1 MHRVTYSLSVSL
13 DGFMKGPDGGFAWGA
28 PDPDLEVFR
37 FATDE
42 VRGVH
47 THLLGRQLYESMVY
61 WEAAQEDWGPEE
73 REFAR
78 LWRALPKVVFSSTLT
93 EVVGNTRL
101 ATGGL
106 ADEIARLKAE
116 PGDGDIAIGGAELA
130 HAAADLDLIDE
141 YRLRIHPVLVGG
153 GTPFFS
159 RNDREVALDL
169 VDTRTFACGVVHTR
183 HRVVR

>member
-1 MHRVTYSLSVSL
+1 MHRVTYSLSVTL
-13 DGFMKGPDGGFAWGA
+13 DGFMQGPDGGFAWGA

-37 FATDE
+37 LATDE

-47 THLLGRQLYESMVY
+47 THLLGRNLYEAMTY
-61 WEAAQEDWGPEE
+61 WEADQEDWGPEE
-73 REFAR
+73 LEFAR

-101 ATGGL
+101 ATEDV
-106 ADEIARLKAE
+106 AEEIARLQAE
-116 PGDGDIAIGGAELA
+116 PGDGDIAIGGAQLA
-130 HAAADLDLIDE
+130 HAIADLDLIDE

-159 RNDREVALDL
+159 RNDREVALEL